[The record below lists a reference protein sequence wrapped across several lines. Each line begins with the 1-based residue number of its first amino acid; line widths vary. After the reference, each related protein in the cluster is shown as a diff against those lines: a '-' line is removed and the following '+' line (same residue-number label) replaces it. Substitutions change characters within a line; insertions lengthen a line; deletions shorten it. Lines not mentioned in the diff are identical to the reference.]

1 MPSQRNVHSLASVKH
16 DIKDAKAVIFAD
28 YAGLSVADQ
37 STLRTKLIAVG
48 GKLMVVKNN
57 LLKLALKET
66 SLPKEVEDILH
77 GPTALIVANDD
88 AVVTTKALTDF
99 IKDKEKPSI
108 KIGLMDGK
116 VLTQTDIQTL
126 SKLPSRN
133 QLLSNLL
140 AQLQAPM
147 QALVRQINAPVQR
160 LVYALEAIRN
170 K

>member
-1 MPSQRNVHSLASVKH
+1 MPSQRNIHSLASVKH
-16 DIKDAKAVIFAD
+16 DIKDAKAVIFTD
-28 YAGLSVADQ
+28 YAGLTVSDQ
-37 STLRTKLIAVG
+37 GSLRAKLVAVG

-66 SLPKEVEDILH
+66 ALPKEVEDVLH

-108 KIGLMDGK
+108 KIGLMGGK

-147 QALVRQINAPVQR
+147 QALVRQVNAPAQR
-160 LVYALEAIRN
+160 LVYALEAIKSR
-170 K
+170 